1 MKLYLAPLEGITGY
15 VYRQA
20 YHACYEDADKYF
32 TPFLAPHTKR
42 SFNARERNDLI
53 PEHNAGMYTVPQVLS
68 KSGEDVAAI
77 AEELKAFGY
86 QEININAGCPSGT
99 VVSKGRGAG
108 LLDDERA
115 LLHFL
120 DEMFEK
126 TDAEISI
133 KTRLGMEYPDEF
145 EGILK
150 IYNRFPIKE
159 LILHPRVR
167 EDYYKNKPDWTMVEY
182 ALEYSSNPLVYN
194 GDIFTVEDYERFT
207 ERFPTIDAIMLGRGV
222 IRDPALIEKIRSSG
236 IIDRAVEL
244 KRLYAF
250 HNKLVAGYQEEM
262 SGEKN
267 VLFKMK
273 ELWFYLDT
281 QFTGIEKPLKK
292 IKKAN
297 SLIEYQ
303 AAVSAIF
310 STGAGK

>member
-1 MKLYLAPLEGITGY
+1 MKIYLAPMEGITGE
-15 VYRQA
+15 VYRRA
-20 YHACYEDADKYF
+20 YHTFFEPMDKYF

-150 IYNRFPIKE
+150 IYN
-159 LILHPRVR
+159 L
-167 EDYYKNKPDWTMVEY
+167 
-182 ALEYSSNPLVYN
+182 
-194 GDIFTVEDYERFT
+194 
-207 ERFPTIDAIMLGRGV
+207 
-222 IRDPALIEKIRSSG
+222 
-236 IIDRAVEL
+236 
-244 KRLYAF
+244 
-250 HNKLVAGYQEEM
+250 
-262 SGEKN
+262 
-267 VLFKMK
+267 
-273 ELWFYLDT
+273 
-281 QFTGIEKPLKK
+281 
-292 IKKAN
+292 
-297 SLIEYQ
+297 SLIH
-303 AAVSAIF
+303 I
-310 STGAGK
+310 

>member
-1 MKLYLAPLEGITGY
+1 
-15 VYRQA
+15 
-20 YHACYEDADKYF
+20 
-32 TPFLAPHTKR
+32 
-42 SFNARERNDLI
+42 
-53 PEHNAGMYTVPQVLS
+53 MYTVPQVLS

-77 AEELKAFGY
+77 AEELKTFGY

-182 ALEYSSNPLVYN
+182 ALEYSRNPLVYN

-222 IRDPALIEKIRSSG
+222 IRDPALIEKIRSG
-236 IIDRAVEL
+236 GVIDRAVEL

-273 ELWFYLDT
+273 ELWFYLGT
-281 QFTGIEKPLKK
+281 QFTGIEKTLKK

>member
-222 IRDPALIEKIRSSG
+222 IRDPALIEKIRSG
-236 IIDRAVEL
+236 GVIDRAVEL

-262 SGEKN
+262 SGEN
-267 VLFKMK
+267 
-273 ELWFYLDT
+273 
-281 QFTGIEKPLKK
+281 TGIEKPLKK

>member
-1 MKLYLAPLEGITGY
+1 
-15 VYRQA
+15 
-20 YHACYEDADKYF
+20 
-32 TPFLAPHTKR
+32 
-42 SFNARERNDLI
+42 
-53 PEHNAGMYTVPQVLS
+53 MYTVPQVLS

-167 EDYYKNKPDWTMVEY
+167 EDYYKNKPDWT
-182 ALEYSSNPLVYN
+182 
-194 GDIFTVEDYERFT
+194 
-207 ERFPTIDAIMLGRGV
+207 
-222 IRDPALIEKIRSSG
+222 
-236 IIDRAVEL
+236 
-244 KRLYAF
+244 
-250 HNKLVAGYQEEM
+250 
-262 SGEKN
+262 
-267 VLFKMK
+267 
-273 ELWFYLDT
+273 W
-281 QFTGIEKPLKK
+281 
-292 IKKAN
+292 
-297 SLIEYQ
+297 
-303 AAVSAIF
+303 
-310 STGAGK
+310 

>member
-53 PEHNAGMYTVPQVLS
+53 PEHNTGMYTVPQVLS

-77 AEELKAFGY
+77 AEELKTFGY

-167 EDYYKNKPDWTMVEY
+167 EDYYKNKPDWTMVE
-182 ALEYSSNPLVYN
+182 L
-194 GDIFTVEDYERFT
+194 
-207 ERFPTIDAIMLGRGV
+207 
-222 IRDPALIEKIRSSG
+222 
-236 IIDRAVEL
+236 
-244 KRLYAF
+244 
-250 HNKLVAGYQEEM
+250 
-262 SGEKN
+262 
-267 VLFKMK
+267 
-273 ELWFYLDT
+273 
-281 QFTGIEKPLKK
+281 
-292 IKKAN
+292 
-297 SLIEYQ
+297 SLIH
-303 AAVSAIF
+303 I
-310 STGAGK
+310 

>member
-167 EDYYKNKPDWTMVEY
+167 EDYYKNKPDWTRVEY

-222 IRDPALIEKIRSSG
+222 IRDPALIEKIRSGG

-273 ELWFYLDT
+273 ELWFYLGT

-310 STGAGK
+310 LTGAGK